1 MRSVL
6 TMMIAAAGTVIGA
19 LAMPMA
25 ANAATVTVNG
35 DTTGSATWNRPFTTS
50 GTLSVVGTD
59 TPFEVIEFSV
69 DTTGDYEFEITSAAT
84 GFDTFLHLYTA
95 AGFDPLN
102 QFVGLQALDDDGGTS
117 LLSLITS
124 ANGDNATLVANLVYY
139 IVVSGFDNADFGT
152 FTLDIR
158 GNGNIAL
165 GATEVPLPAALP
177 LFLAGIAG
185 LGAAGRRRKARAN

>member
-25 ANAATVTVNG
+25 ANAATVSVNG
-35 DTTGSATWNRPFTTS
+35 DTTGSATWNRPFNTS
-50 GTLSVVGTD
+50 GTLSSIGTD
-59 TPFEVIEFSV
+59 VPFEVIEFSV
-69 DTTGDYEFEITSAAT
+69 DTAGDYEFEITSAN
-84 GFDTFLHLYTA
+84 FDSYIFLYNET
-95 AGFDPLN
+95 GFDPLN
-102 QFVGLQALDDDGGTS
+102 QALGLQALDDDGGAS

-124 ANGDNATLVANLVYY
+124 ANGDNATLAANLVYY
-139 IVVSGFDNADFGT
+139 IVVSGFDNLEFGT

>member
-25 ANAATVTVNG
+25 ANAATVSVNG
-35 DTTGSATWNRPFTTS
+35 DTTGSATWNRPFNTS
-50 GTLSVVGTD
+50 GTLSSIGTD
-59 TPFEVIEFSV
+59 VPFEVIEFSV
-69 DTTGDYEFEITSAAT
+69 DTTGDYEFEITSAN
-84 GFDTFLHLYTA
+84 FDSYIFLYNET
-95 AGFDPLN
+95 GFDPLN
-102 QFVGLQALDDDGGTS
+102 QALGLQALDDDGGAG

-124 ANGDNATLVANLVYY
+124 ANGDNATLAANLVYY
-139 IVVSGFDNADFGT
+139 IVVSGFDNLEFGT

>member
-35 DTTGSATWNRPFTTS
+35 DTTGNATWNRPYTTG
-50 GTLSVVGTD
+50 GTLSGIGND

-69 DTTGDYEFEITSAAT
+69 DTAGDYEFEITSAN
-84 GFDTFLHLYTA
+84 FDSYIFLYNE
-95 AGFDPLN
+95 AGFDPFN
-102 QFVGLQALDDDGGTS
+102 QALGLQALDDDGGPS
-117 LLSLITS
+117 LLSLIAS
-124 ANGDNATLVANLVYY
+124 ANGDNATLAANLVYY
-139 IVVSGFDNADFGT
+139 IVVSGFNNADFGA
-152 FTLDIR
+152 FALDIS

-185 LGAAGRRRKARAN
+185 LGAAGRRRKARTN